1 MAIKLT
7 DKIHIVSTDIDTKNR
22 GSAQANAGRDAYTL
36 QEVSTL
42 IGGGGGG
49 GTIGGSITDG
59 QIAFGAA
66 TPNEIAGSNDFKI
79 VSGDLVINF
88 PTVSIRSFNIDRIRS
103 LPAGSVELYSSG
115 FKKLETYGSADG
127 GVKVTG
133 QMDLAALNVKPSS
146 ASDTGTLGE
155 IRWALDGSDAY
166 VYLCTAANTWVRAPL
181 VTF

>member
-36 QEVSTL
+36 QELGNL
-42 IGGGGGG
+42 IGGGS
-49 GTIGGSITDG
+49 GTIGGSITEG
-59 QIAFGAA
+59 QIAFGGA
-66 TPNEIAGSNDFKI
+66 TANEIAGANDFKI
-79 VSGDLVINF
+79 VSNDLVINF